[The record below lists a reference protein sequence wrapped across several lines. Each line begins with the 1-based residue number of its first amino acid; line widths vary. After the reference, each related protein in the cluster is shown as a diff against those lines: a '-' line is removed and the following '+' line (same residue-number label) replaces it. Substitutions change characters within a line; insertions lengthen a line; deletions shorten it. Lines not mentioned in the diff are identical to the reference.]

1 MVTSHSMIREDAFKT
16 YPDIASNPCHLVI
29 DSGFSF
35 TYGVPFF
42 GGVPM
47 KQCSMR
53 IDVGGKLLTNYLCEI
68 IS

>member
-1 MVTSHSMIREDAFKT
+1 MVFEDFGFDALGMVTSHSMIREDAVKN
-16 YPDIASNPCHLVI
+16 DAVLGGNPCHLVI

-47 KQCSMR
+47 K
-53 IDVGGKLLTNYLCEI
+53 
-68 IS
+68 